1 MITKFTG
8 RQVRACSVLM
18 LGMAATPAW
27 AQNNQTPAPTL
38 IPGLE
43 NYSLPPG
50 PGTRATRPAAP
61 PPVVRTVPFPGSTP
75 TPTRTPTPSPSTP
88 RATPTQPAL
97 TRPVPTSS
105 LQPQAIPALPPVSAP
120 TPTPVPTPIETPS
133 AEVAPPVVAPTVE
146 PLPPAPVPTPEP
158 EMDHGFRLDGWQAI
172 AAIGGGAATLFLL
185 GWLAFLYVRRRE
197 EVDDDGAP
205 ERQAHVTF
213 DLQATDTRPV
223 LPTRSE
229 PPPPPAAPPTH
240 TLTPLSSPP
249 ASPPSSA
256 AASSARATLDIEFR
270 PKRAGTNLLSAAVE
284 YEILVTNTGVAPAR
298 GVAADV
304 RILSAGAE
312 QDGIIRA
319 LFANPIEKSGIAP
332 FDVPPGETA
341 ILGGMAM
348 MPKETLSVM
357 TVEGR
362 ALFVPVLAVN
372 LLYEWEGG
380 SGQTATSYVIG
391 IDRGEGAKLAPFRV
405 DGTSRMRDDIS
416 QIPYTVSARR

>member
-8 RQVRACSVLM
+8 RRVRACSVLM

-61 PPVVRTVPFPGSTP
+61 PPVVRTVPFPGPTP
-75 TPTRTPTPSPSTP
+75 TPSRTPTPASSTAPP
-88 RATPTQPAL
+88 RAIPTQPAP
-97 TRPVPTSS
+97 TRPVATPS

-120 TPTPVPTPIETPS
+120 TPTPVPTPAETPS
-133 AEVAPPVVAPTVE
+133 AEITPPVVAPTVE
-146 PLPPAPVPTPEP
+146 PLPTAPAPTPEP
-158 EMDHGFRLDGWQAI
+158 VMDHGFRLDGWPAI
-172 AAIGGGAATLFLL
+172 AAIGGGAGTLFLL
-185 GWLAFLYVRRRE
+185 GWLIFLYLRRRA
-197 EVDDDGAP
+197 EVHDEGAP

-213 DLQATDTRPV
+213 DLQATDTPPV
-223 LPTRSE
+223 LTTRSE
-229 PPPPPAAPPTH
+229 PPPPPPPPAPA
-240 TLTPLSSPP
+240 PLSSIP
-249 ASPPSSA
+249 ASPPPSA
-256 AASSARATLDIEFR
+256 TASSTRATLDIEFR

-284 YEILVTNTGVAPAR
+284 YEILVTNSGDAPAR

-319 LFANPIEKSGIAP
+319 LFASPIEKSGIAP
-332 FDVPPGETA
+332 FEVPPGETA

-357 TVEGR
+357 TIEGR

-372 LLYEWEGG
+372 LLYGWEGG

-416 QIPYTVSARR
+416 QIPYTVSVRR